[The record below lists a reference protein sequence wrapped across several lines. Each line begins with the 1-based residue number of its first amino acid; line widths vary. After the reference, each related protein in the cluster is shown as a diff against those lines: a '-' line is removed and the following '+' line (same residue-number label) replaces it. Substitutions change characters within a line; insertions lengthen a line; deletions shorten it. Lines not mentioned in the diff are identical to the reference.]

1 MEDQGLL
8 RLFQINYDKNLNVKN
23 HTSQA
28 ASSKMEHQCSKEFS
42 KLSEDE
48 KLERYKKI
56 YYMF

>member
-23 HTSQA
+23 QKNQA
-28 ASSKMEHQCSKEFS
+28 SSSKMEHQSEKEFS